1 MRPFTRCR
9 LLVVVLVFA
18 VMSAFVATPA
28 AAQPDGEIV
37 MLTGNTG
44 GVYYPLGISLARIWE
59 RTQPGV
65 RVTVQSTQASVE
77 NFNLLQQRRGSFAF
91 GQGDVMSDAFKGNA
105 EAGFPSSRDRLRM
118 VAALF
123 PNYLHLVAAR
133 QARVKSVADLRGK
146 RVSVGA
152 LRSGNELNARVLL
165 GAAGMSYADLRRV
178 DYVPYND
185 AVALMRDG
193 QIDAL
198 IVSAGLGVKAVADLA
213 DSMNVDIVPLP
224 PELVARSGGVF
235 SPAVIPAQT
244 YAGQDKPVA
253 TAALINFLVTHS
265 EVPAQQVYVA
275 LKALYAN
282 LPELRAAHPAA
293 KEISRERAL
302 QSRPIAL
309 HPGAER
315 YFREVG
321 LLR

>member
-1 MRPFTRCR
+1 MRNARRSAIRFASGG
-9 LLVVVLVFA
+9 LLALA
-18 VMSAFVATPA
+18 LPPL
-28 AAQPDGEIV
+28 AAQGDNEIV

-44 GVYYPLGISLARIWE
+44 GVYYPLGIALARIWE
-59 RTQPGV
+59 RTIPGA
-65 RVTVQSTQASVE
+65 RVTVQATQASVE

-105 EAGFPSSRDRLRM
+105 EAGFPSSRDKLRM

-133 QARVKSVADLRGK
+133 AAKVRSVADLRGK

-185 AVALMRDG
+185 AMALMRDG

-213 DSMNVDIVPLP
+213 DTVEVEIVPLP
-224 PELVARSGGVF
+224 PELVARSAGVF
-235 SPAVIPAQT
+235 APAVIPART
-244 YAGQDKPVA
+244 YSGQDKPVA

-265 EVPAQQVYVA
+265 EVPAPQVHA
-275 LKALYAN
+275 AIKALYAN

-293 KEISRERAL
+293 REIQRDRAL

-309 HPGAER
+309 HAGAER
-315 YFREVG
+315 YFREIG
-321 LLR
+321 LLP

>member
-1 MRPFTRCR
+1 MRKT
-9 LLVVVLVFA
+9 LLCSVLA
-18 VMSAFVATPA
+18 WCCCIAPA
-28 AAQPDGEIV
+28 LADTEIV

-59 RTQPGV
+59 RTLPGS
-65 RVTVQSTQASVE
+65 RVTVQATQASVE

-91 GQGDVMSDAFKGNA
+91 GQGDVMSDAVKGNA

-123 PNYLHLVAAR
+123 PNYLHLVATR
-133 QARVKSVADLRGK
+133 QAKVKSVHDLRGK

-198 IVSAGLGVKAVADLA
+198 IVSAGLGVKVVSDLA
-213 DSMNVDIVPLP
+213 EAMPVDIVPLP
-224 PELVARSGGVF
+224 PDLVARAGGIF
-235 SPAVIPAQT
+235 APATIPAHT
-244 YAGQDKPVA
+244 YAGQERALP

-265 EVPAQQVYVA
+265 EVPEAQVHDA

-293 KEISRERAL
+293 REINRERAL

-321 LLR
+321 LLP

>member
-1 MRPFTRCR
+1 MLRVLRALRR
-9 LLVVVLVFA
+9 LIARGLLL
-18 VMSAFVATPA
+18 SALLPA
-28 AAQPDGEIV
+28 AALAQADNNELV

-44 GVYYPLGISLARIWE
+44 GVYYPLGIALARIWE
-59 RTQPGV
+59 RTLPGT

-105 EAGFPSSRDRLRM
+105 EAGFPSSRDKLRM

-133 QARVKSVADLRGK
+133 SAKVRTVADLRGK

-213 DSMNVDIVPLP
+213 DSVAVEIVPLP
-224 PELVARSGGVF
+224 PEIVARSGGVF
-235 SPAVIPAQT
+235 APAVIPANT
-244 YAGQDKPVA
+244 YAGQDKPVV

-265 EVPAQQVYVA
+265 EVPPLQVYAAV
-275 LKALYAN
+275 KALYAH
-282 LPELRAAHPAA
+282 LGELRSAHPAA
-293 KEISRERAL
+293 REIQRERAL

-321 LLR
+321 LLP